1 MLGTRF
7 ERVERLRAQLMQD
20 PATGDDLAAAAG
32 GDAAAV
38 QLAWASFVPF
48 LAHPAMAAPS
58 QAAMGLLDATAT
70 AVAGR
75 SRVAA

>member
-7 ERVERLRAQLMQD
+7 ERVEQLRAQLMES
-20 PATGDDLAAAAG
+20 PATEADLAAAAA

-48 LAHPAMAAPS
+48 LAHPATAEPS
-58 QAAMGLLDATAT
+58 RAAMGRLDATAR
-70 AVAGR
+70 AVGR